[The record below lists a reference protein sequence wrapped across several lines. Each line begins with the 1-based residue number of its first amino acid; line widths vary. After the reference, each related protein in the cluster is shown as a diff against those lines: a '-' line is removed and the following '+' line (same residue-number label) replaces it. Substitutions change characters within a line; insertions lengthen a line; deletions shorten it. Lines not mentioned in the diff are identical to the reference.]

1 VTSGRARCQEHRAHG
16 GVHGPLEVGQ
26 RQIDERSPLDVS
38 MRDEVEGD
46 VESSRLR
53 GDGVGVLVD
62 RAFVERVEVR
72 RLGDSAYGA
81 NLVRDFFETGV
92 IATGE
97 KEMCPL
103 PGKGARNGT
112 ADRSHAVDDGDLVV
126 EQHQKPNL
134 VAPYGS
140 AVPKAYTVLGVIS

>member
-1 VTSGRARCQEHRAHG
+1 MG
-16 GVHGPLEVGQ
+16 
-26 RQIDERSPLDVS
+26 
-38 MRDEVEGD
+38 DEVEGN
-46 VESSRLR
+46 VESSRLA

-72 RLGDSAYGA
+72 RLGDSACGA
-81 NLVRDFFETGV
+81 NLARDVVETGV

-103 PGKGARNGT
+103 PGEGARNGT
-112 ADRSHAVDDGDLVV
+112 ADRPHAVDDGDLVV
-126 EQHQKPNL
+126 EQHQKRNL

-140 AVPKAYTVLGVIS
+140 AVPNAYTVVGVSS